1 MACCESESP
10 KYVYDQ
16 MNVIWDILRQY
27 PKVTPL
33 KSKRKFAEDDS
44 GFFNKRIKSDT
55 NTKVPKDRT

>member
-1 MACCESESP
+1 
-10 KYVYDQ
+10 
-16 MNVIWDILRQY
+16 MNVIWDILKQY

-33 KSKRKFAEDDS
+33 KSNRKFAEDDS